1 VIPLNDAVMFAFP
14 SDTPVTNP
22 ANTVAM
28 PLPEEVQVAE
38 EVRFCVEPSVYVPVA
53 VNCVVLPMVSMVEVG
68 LRLMETSDGPVTVR
82 MEVPLIEPDMAV
94 MLLVPWPTPVA
105 RPALDMVATV
115 VVDDVHVAEFVRF
128 CVLPS
133 L

>member
-1 VIPLNDAVMFAFP
+1 
-14 SDTPVTNP
+14 
-22 ANTVAM
+22 
-28 PLPEEVQVAE
+28 
-38 EVRFCVEPSVYVPVA
+38 
-53 VNCVVLPMVSMVEVG
+53 VLPMVSMVEVG